1 MRFSL
6 CAPFPNAHHLALPFT
21 TPDTHLPFG
30 AVGASGLFFAQ
41 SVRRQLGMAEAEFA
55 QALCISLVTL
65 PDWEP
70 GRCGRIR
77 RLGLFC

>member
-1 MRFSL
+1 
-6 CAPFPNAHHLALPFT
+6 
-21 TPDTHLPFG
+21 
-30 AVGASGLFFAQ
+30 
-41 SVRRQLGMAEAEFA
+41 MAEAEFA